1 MSLRIEKAKVESVLY
16 TQHLMIEGEVYIL
29 EGERFTDFMNAEP
42 RFQTRHDFMPVT
54 NSKVYSLSEDRLL
67 YETPFLNVNKD
78 FIVVAFPKNLAGV

>member
-1 MSLRIEKAKVESVLY
+1 
-16 TQHLMIEGEVYIL
+16 
-29 EGERFTDFMNAEP
+29 MNAEP